1 MIKLYNSLTNKLEE
15 FKSLKEKEVSMYV
28 CGSTVYNDMHIG
40 NARPVV
46 FFDVVSRFFQYVGYN
61 VKFVS
66 NFTDIDDKIIKKA
79 ESEGV
84 DESVIS
90 ERYIK
95 SILETYRLLNCL
107 PHYKNPKVTEN
118 MDNII
123 NFIDL
128 LVKKQGAYVVE
139 NDVYF
144 DVTKDDDYGVL
155 SGQTVENLI
164 SGSRVEE
171 NDKKQHSCDFNLWK
185 ETSVGK
191 KWASPWGEGRPGWHT
206 ECVVMINNI
215 FDGMIDIHGGGSD
228 LKFPHHENEIAQSMI
243 AYDHHIASYW
253 MHNGRIDFNGE
264 KMSKSIG
271 NTVDAKGLVKEIGY
285 GPFRLII
292 LSVPYRQPL
301 NYREEILNQAK
312 TDYDKIYKA
321 KLSLVRKLQLN
332 KNITDYSGVV
342 VENENLVNIKN
353 EFINALSNDFNTA
366 NAITAIIKTVK
377 LVNTFT
383 RQKEF
388 DEEYALQLL
397 TLLSEQMWVLG
408 IDKEIKV
415 LSEEE
420 LTVVN
425 QWQEARNNK
434 NFELADELRQVIVEK
449 GIEL

>member
-1 MIKLYNSLTNKLEE
+1 MIKIYNSLTNKLEE
-15 FKSLKEKEVSMYV
+15 FKPIKENELSMYV

-46 FFDVVSRFFQYVGYN
+46 FFDVVARFFKYVGYD

-79 ESEGV
+79 EAEGV

-123 NFIDL
+123 DFIDL

-144 DVTKDDDYGVL
+144 DVSKDSDYGVL

-164 SGSRVEE
+164 AGSRIEE
-171 NDKKQHSCDFNLWK
+171 NDKKKSSCDFNLWK
-185 ETSVGK
+185 ETAVGK
-191 KWASPWGEGRPGWHT
+191 KWDSPWGEGRPGWHT

-243 AYDHHIASYW
+243 AFEHHIANYW
-253 MHNGRIDFNGE
+253 MHNGRIDMNGE

-271 NTVDAKGLVKEIGY
+271 NIVDAKGLVKEIGY
-285 GPFRLII
+285 GPFRLLI

-301 NYREEILNQAK
+301 NYRDELLNQVK
-312 TDYDKIYKA
+312 GDYDKIYKA
-321 KLSLVRKLQLN
+321 KLSLARKLQLQNNYIDDPNN
-332 KNITDYSGVV
+332 K
-342 VENENLVNIKN
+342 VENADVVNIKE
-353 EFINALSNDFNTA
+353 EFINALSSDFNTA
-366 NAITAIIKTVK
+366 NALTAIIKTVK
-377 LVNTFT
+377 AINTLT
-383 RQKEF
+383 RQKEY
-388 DEEYALQLL
+388 DVKYAMDLL
-397 TLLSEQMWVLG
+397 TLLNEQMWVLG
-408 IDKEIKV
+408 IDKEVKP
-415 LSEEE
+415 LSEDE
-420 LTVVN
+420 LDVVLK
-425 QWQEARNNK
+425 WQEARNKK
-434 NFELADELRQVIVEK
+434 NFELADTLRNEINNR
-449 GIEL
+449 GIIL

>member
-1 MIKLYNSLTNKLEE
+1 MIKVYNSLSNKLEE
-15 FKSLKEKEVSMYV
+15 FKPIKENELSMYV

-40 NARPVV
+40 NARPIV
-46 FFDVVSRFFQYVGYN
+46 FFDVVARFFKYMGYN

-79 ESEGV
+79 ELEGV

-95 SILETYRLLNCL
+95 SILETYELLNCL
-107 PHYKNPKVTEN
+107 PHFKNPKVTEN
-118 MDNII
+118 MQNII
-123 NFIDL
+123 DFIDL
-128 LVKKQGAYVVE
+128 LVQKQGAYVVG

-144 DVTKDDDYGVL
+144 DVTKDDDYGIL
-155 SGQTVENLI
+155 SGQTTENLI
-164 SGSRVEE
+164 IGSRIEE
-171 NDKKQHSCDFNLWK
+171 NELKRNSCDFNLWK
-185 ETSVGK
+185 ETNVGK
-191 KWASPWGEGRPGWHT
+191 KWDSPWGAGRPGWHT

-215 FDGMIDIHGGGSD
+215 FNGMIDIHGGGSD

-243 AYDHHIASYW
+243 AFDHHIANYW

-271 NTVDAKGLVKEIGY
+271 NTIDAKGLVKEIGY

-301 NYREEILNQAK
+301 NYREEILLQAK
-312 TDYDKIYKA
+312 NDYEKIYKA
-321 KLSLVRKLQLN
+321 KLSLIRKLQFQ
-332 KNITDYSGVV
+332 KNIVEYCGVTIKKEELIKV
-342 VENENLVNIKN
+342 KN
-353 EFINALSNDFNTA
+353 EFIFALSNDFNTA

-377 LVNTFT
+377 MINLFT

-388 DEEYALQLL
+388 DEQYALELL
-397 TLLSEQMWVLG
+397 ELLNEQMWVLG
-408 IDKEIKV
+408 IDKEIKKLSDDELQIV
-415 LSEEE
+415 L
-420 LTVVN
+420 
-425 QWQEARNNK
+425 QWQEARNLK
-434 NFELADELRQVIVEK
+434 NFELADQLRELILEK

>member
-15 FKSLKEKEVSMYV
+15 FKPLKEKEVSMYV

-40 NARPVV
+40 NARPIV
-46 FFDVVSRFFQYVGYN
+46 FFDVVSRFFQYVGYD

-79 ESEGV
+79 EAEGV

-95 SILETYRLLNCL
+95 SILETYKFLNCL

-118 MDNII
+118 MDSII
-123 NFIDL
+123 KFIDL
-128 LVKKQGAYVVE
+128 LVEKQGAYVVDK
-139 NDVYF
+139 DVYF
-144 DVTKDDDYGVL
+144 DVTKDSDYGVL

-191 KWASPWGEGRPGWHT
+191 KWDSPWGEGRPGWHT

-243 AYDHHIASYW
+243 AYDNHIASYW

-271 NTVDAKGLVKEIGY
+271 NTIDAKGLVKEIGH

-332 KNITDYSGVV
+332 KNITEFNNVDI
-342 VENENLVNIKN
+342 VNSDLTAIKE

-377 LVNTFT
+377 TVNTFT

-388 DEEYALQLL
+388 DVDYALQLL
-397 TLLSEQMWVLG
+397 TLLNEQMWVLG
-408 IDKEIKV
+408 IDKEIKP
-415 LSEEE
+415 LDFEE
-420 LTVVN
+420 LEVVN
-425 QWQEARNNK
+425 KWQEARNNK
-434 NFELADELRQVIVEK
+434 NFELADELRKVILEK

>member
-1 MIKLYNSLTNKLEE
+1 
-15 FKSLKEKEVSMYV
+15 MYV

-46 FFDVVSRFFQYVGYN
+46 FFDVVSRFFQYVGYK

-79 ESEGV
+79 EAEGV

-95 SILETYRLLNCL
+95 SILETYKLLNCL

-123 NFIDL
+123 DFIKL
-128 LVKKQGAYVVE
+128 LVEKQGAYVVD

-144 DVTKDDDYGVL
+144 NVSTDAEYGIL

-171 NDKKQHSCDFNLWK
+171 NDKKKSSCDFNLWK

-191 KWASPWGEGRPGWHT
+191 KWDSPWGCGRPGWHT

-228 LKFPHHENEIAQSMI
+228 LKFPHHENEIAQSKI
-243 AYDHHIASYW
+243 AFDHNIANYW

-271 NTVDAKGLVKEIGY
+271 NIVDAKGLVKEIGY
-285 GPFRLII
+285 GPFRLLI

-301 NYREEILNQAK
+301 NYREELLTQVK
-312 TDYDKIYKA
+312 GDYDKIYKA
-321 KLSLVRKLQLN
+321 KLSLVRKLQLQ
-332 KNITDYSGVV
+332 KNIVLDKN
-342 VENENLVNIKN
+342 VEIVNEEVSKIKQ
-353 EFINALSNDFNTA
+353 EFIDALSSDFNTA
-366 NAITAIIKTVK
+366 NALTAIVKTVK
-377 LVNTFT
+377 MINTLT

-388 DEEYALQLL
+388 DEVLGSE
-397 TLLSEQMWVLG
+397 LLSLLNEQMWVLG
-408 IDKEIKV
+408 IDKEISS
-415 LSEEE
+415 LNEEE
-420 LTVVN
+420 LVLVLK
-425 QWQEARNNK
+425 WQEARNNK
-434 NFELADELRQVIVEK
+434 DFELADQIRTEITEK

>member
-15 FKSLKEKEVSMYV
+15 FKPLKDKEVSMYV

-40 NARPVV
+40 NARPIV

-79 ESEGV
+79 EAGNV

-118 MDNII
+118 MDSII
-123 NFIDL
+123 EFIDL
-128 LVKKQGAYVVE
+128 LVKKQGAYVVDK
-139 NDVYF
+139 DVYF
-144 DVTKDDDYGVL
+144 DVTKDSDYGVL
-155 SGQTVENLI
+155 SGQTIENLI

-185 ETSVGK
+185 ETAVGK
-191 KWASPWGEGRPGWHT
+191 KWDSPWGEGRPGWHT

-243 AYDHHIASYW
+243 AYNNHIASYW

-271 NTVDAKGLVKEIGY
+271 NKIDAKGLVKEIGH

-312 TDYDKIYKA
+312 TDYEKIYKA
-321 KLSLVRKLQLN
+321 KLSLVRKLQLE
-332 KNITDYSGVV
+332 KNIINYDNVV
-342 VENENLVNIKN
+342 VEKEDLVNIKQ
-353 EFINALSNDFNTA
+353 EFVNALSNDFNTA

-388 DEEYALQLL
+388 DVEYALQLL
-397 TLLSEQMWVLG
+397 TLLNEQMWVLG
-408 IDKEIKV
+408 IDKEITV
-415 LSEEE
+415 LNDEEFE
-420 LTVVN
+420 VVN
-425 QWQEARNNK
+425 KWQEARKEK
-434 NFELADELRQVIVEK
+434 NFELADELRKVITEK

>member
-1 MIKLYNSLTNKLEE
+1 MIKIYNSLTNKLEE
-15 FKSLKEKEVSMYV
+15 FKPLKENELSMYV

-40 NARPVV
+40 NARPIV
-46 FFDVVSRFFQYVGYN
+46 FFDVVSRFFQYMGYN

-79 ESEGV
+79 QAEGV

-90 ERYIK
+90 ERYIR

-123 NFIDL
+123 EFIKL
-128 LVKKQGAYVVE
+128 LVEKQGAYVVDK
-139 NDVYF
+139 DVYF
-144 DVTKDDDYGVL
+144 DVSKDADYGVL

-171 NDKKQHSCDFNLWK
+171 NDKKRNYCDFNLWK
-185 ETSVGK
+185 ETNVGK
-191 KWASPWGEGRPGWHT
+191 KWNSPWGEGRPGWHT
-206 ECVVMINNI
+206 ECVVMINKI
-215 FDGMIDIHGGGSD
+215 FNGMIDIHGGGSD
-228 LKFPHHENEIAQSMI
+228 LKFPHHENEIAQSMV
-243 AYDHHIASYW
+243 AYNNHIASYW

-271 NTVDAKGLVKEIGY
+271 NTIDAKQLVKEIGY
-285 GPFRLII
+285 GPFRLLI

-312 TDYDKIYKA
+312 TDYEKIYKA
-321 KLSLVRKLQLN
+321 KLGLARKLQLQ
-332 KNITDYSGVV
+332 KNIITINKKDI
-342 VENENLVNIKN
+342 ENQDILNIKN

-366 NAITAIIKTVK
+366 NALTAIIKTVK
-377 LVNTFT
+377 LINVLT

-388 DEEYALQLL
+388 DENYAIELL
-397 TLLSEQMWVLG
+397 ILLKEQMWVLG
-408 IDKEIKV
+408 IDKEIQPLSDEQLQIV
-415 LSEEE
+415 LE
-420 LTVVN
+420 
-425 QWQEARNNK
+425 WQKARNDK
-434 NFELADELRQVIVEK
+434 NFEVADKLREIIEEK

>member
-15 FKSLKEKEVSMYV
+15 FKPLKDKEVSMYV

-40 NARPVV
+40 NARPIV

-79 ESEGV
+79 EAENV

-118 MDNII
+118 MDSII
-123 NFIDL
+123 EFIDL
-128 LVKKQGAYVVE
+128 LVKKQGAYVVDK
-139 NDVYF
+139 DVYF
-144 DVTKDDDYGVL
+144 DVTKDSDYGVL
-155 SGQTVENLI
+155 SGQTIENLI

-185 ETSVGK
+185 ETAVGK
-191 KWASPWGEGRPGWHT
+191 KWDSPWGEGRPGWHT

-243 AYDHHIASYW
+243 AYNNHIASYW

-271 NTVDAKGLVKEIGY
+271 NTIDAKGLVKEIGH

-312 TDYDKIYKA
+312 TDYEKIYKA
-321 KLSLVRKLQLN
+321 KLSLVRKLQLE
-332 KNITDYSGVV
+332 KNIINYDNVV
-342 VENENLVNIKN
+342 VEKEDLVNIKQ
-353 EFINALSNDFNTA
+353 EFVNALSNDFNTA

-388 DEEYALQLL
+388 DVEYALQLL
-397 TLLSEQMWVLG
+397 TLLNEQMWVLG
-408 IDKEIKV
+408 IDKEITV
-415 LSEEE
+415 LNDEEFE
-420 LTVVN
+420 VVN
-425 QWQEARNNK
+425 KWQEARKEK
-434 NFELADELRQVIVEK
+434 NFELADELRKVITEK

>member
-1 MIKLYNSLTNKLEE
+1 MVKIYNSLTNKLEE
-15 FKSLKEKEVSMYV
+15 FKSLKENEITMYV

-40 NARPVV
+40 NARPIV
-46 FFDVVSRFFQYVGYN
+46 FFDVVSRFFQYIGYN

-66 NFTDIDDKIIKKA
+66 NFTDIDDKIINKA

-90 ERYIK
+90 ERYIN
-95 SILETYRLLNCL
+95 SILETYKLLNCL

-123 NFIDL
+123 EFIKL
-128 LVKKQGAYVVE
+128 LVDKKGAYVVG

-144 DVTKDDDYGVL
+144 DVNQDSDYGVL
-155 SGQTVENLI
+155 SGQTIENLMI
-164 SGSRVEE
+164 GSRIEE
-171 NDKKQHSCDFNLWK
+171 NEKKIHSCDFNLWK
-185 ETSVGK
+185 QTQKGK
-191 KWASPWGEGRPGWHT
+191 KWQSPWGEGRPGWHT

-215 FDGMIDIHGGGSD
+215 FNGMIDIHGGGSD

-243 AYDHHIASYW
+243 AYNNHIANYW

-271 NTVDAKGLVKEIGY
+271 NTIDAKQLVKEIGY

-301 NYREEILNQAK
+301 NYKEEILKQAK
-312 TDYDKIYKA
+312 TDYERIYKA
-321 KLSLVRKLQLN
+321 KLSLIRKIELN
-332 KNITDYSGVV
+332 GESVDCQNVLIEIDELS
-342 VENENLVNIKN
+342 NIKK
-353 EFINALSNDFNTA
+353 EFINALSNDFNTS

-377 LVNTFT
+377 IINTFI
-383 RQKEF
+383 RQKDF
-388 DEEYALQLL
+388 NYNYALQLL
-397 TLLSEQMWVLG
+397 TLLNEQMWVLG
-408 IDKEIKV
+408 INKDILPLTK
-415 LSEEE
+415 EE
-420 LTVVN
+420 LKLVMN
-425 QWQEARNNK
+425 WQNARNDK
-434 NFELADELRQVIVEK
+434 NFDLADKLRKDILAR

>member
-1 MIKLYNSLTNKLEE
+1 MIKIYNSLTNKLEE
-15 FKSLKEKEVSMYV
+15 FKPIKENELSMYV

-79 ESEGV
+79 EAEGV

-95 SILETYRLLNCL
+95 SILETYKLLNCL
-107 PHYKNPKVTEN
+107 PHYKNPKVTES
-118 MDNII
+118 MDSII

-128 LVKKQGAYVVE
+128 LVKKEGAYVVD

-144 DVTKDDDYGVL
+144 DVSKDADYGVL

-171 NDKKQHSCDFNLWK
+171 NEKKKTSCDFNLWK
-185 ETSVGK
+185 ETTVGK
-191 KWASPWGEGRPGWHT
+191 KWDSPWGKGRPGWHT
-206 ECVVMINNI
+206 ECVVMINDI

-243 AYDHHIASYW
+243 AYNNHIASYW

-271 NTVDAKGLVKEIGY
+271 NIVDAKGLVKEIGY
-285 GPFRLII
+285 GPFRLLI

-301 NYREEILNQAK
+301 NYREELLTQVK
-312 TDYDKIYKA
+312 GDYDKIYKA
-321 KLSLVRKLQLN
+321 KLSLVRKLQLQ
-332 KNITDYSGVV
+332 KNIILTDKVNI
-342 VENENLVNIKN
+342 ENEEVLKIKQ
-353 EFINALSNDFNTA
+353 EFIDALSSDFNTA
-366 NAITAIIKTVK
+366 NALTAIIKTVK
-377 LVNTFT
+377 LINTLT

-388 DEEYALQLL
+388 DEKYGIDLL
-397 TLLSEQMWVLG
+397 TLLNEQMWVLG
-408 IDKEIKV
+408 IDKEIKP

-420 LTVVN
+420 VSLV
-425 QWQEARNNK
+425 QAWQEARNEK
-434 NFELADELRQVIVEK
+434 NFELADKLRLEITEK

>member
-15 FKSLKEKEVSMYV
+15 FKPLKDKEVSMYV

-40 NARPVV
+40 NARPIV

-79 ESEGV
+79 EAENV

-118 MDNII
+118 MDSII
-123 NFIDL
+123 EFIDL
-128 LVKKQGAYVVE
+128 LVKKQGAYVVDK
-139 NDVYF
+139 DVYF
-144 DVTKDDDYGVL
+144 DVTKDFDYGVL
-155 SGQTVENLI
+155 SGQTIENLI

-185 ETSVGK
+185 ETTVGK
-191 KWASPWGEGRPGWHT
+191 KWDSPWGEGRPGWHT

-243 AYDHHIASYW
+243 AYNNHIASYW

-271 NTVDAKGLVKEIGY
+271 NTIDAKGLVKEIGH

-312 TDYDKIYKA
+312 TDYEKIYKA
-321 KLSLVRKLQLN
+321 KLSLIRKLQLE
-332 KNITDYSGVV
+332 KNVTNYNNVAIEKED
-342 VENENLVNIKN
+342 LMNIKQ
-353 EFINALSNDFNTA
+353 EFIGALSNDFNTA

-388 DEEYALQLL
+388 DTEYALQLL
-397 TLLSEQMWVLG
+397 TLLNEQMWVLG
-408 IDKEIKV
+408 IDKEIAV
-415 LSEEE
+415 LNDEEFE
-420 LTVVN
+420 VVN
-425 QWQEARNNK
+425 KWQEARKEK
-434 NFELADELRQVIVEK
+434 NFELADKLRNLITEK

>member
-1 MIKLYNSLTNKLEE
+1 MIKLYNSLSNKLEE
-15 FKSLKEKEVSMYV
+15 FKPLKENEVSMYV

-46 FFDVVSRFFQYVGYN
+46 FFDVVNRFFQYVGYD

-95 SILETYRLLNCL
+95 SILETYKLLNCL

-118 MDNII
+118 MENII
-123 NFIDL
+123 KFIEL
-128 LVKKQGAYVVE
+128 LVQKNGAYVVDK
-139 NDVYF
+139 DVYF
-144 DVTKDDDYGVL
+144 DVTKDNDYGVL

-164 SGSRVEE
+164 SGSRIEE
-171 NDKKQHSCDFNLWK
+171 NEKKKHSCDFNLWK
-185 ETSVGK
+185 ETEVGK
-191 KWASPWGEGRPGWHT
+191 KWDSPWGEGRPGWHT

-243 AYDHHIASYW
+243 AYDNHIASYW

-264 KMSKSIG
+264 KMSKSLG
-271 NTVDAKGLVKEIGY
+271 NTIDAKSLVKEIGY

-312 TDYDKIYKA
+312 TDYEKIYKA
-321 KLSLVRKLQLN
+321 KLSLVRKLQLQ
-332 KNITDYSGVV
+332 KNIVNFDK
-342 VENENLVNIKN
+342 VEITNQELLNIKD
-353 EFINALSNDFNTA
+353 EFVNALSSDFNTA

-377 LVNTFT
+377 TINTFT
-383 RQKEF
+383 RQK
-388 DEEYALQLL
+388 
-397 TLLSEQMWVLG
+397 
-408 IDKEIKV
+408 
-415 LSEEE
+415 
-420 LTVVN
+420 
-425 QWQEARNNK
+425 
-434 NFELADELRQVIVEK
+434 
-449 GIEL
+449 

>member
-1 MIKLYNSLTNKLEE
+1 MVKIYNSLSNKIEE
-15 FKSLKEKEVSMYV
+15 FKPIKENEISMYV

-46 FFDVVSRFFQYVGYN
+46 FFDVVGRFFRYIGYD

-79 ESEGV
+79 ESEDV

-107 PHYKNPKVTEN
+107 PHFKNPKVTEN

-123 NFIDL
+123 NFIDM
-128 LVKKQGAYVVE
+128 LVKKEGAYVVK

-144 DVTKDDDYGVL
+144 DVTKDGDYGVL
-155 SGQTVENLI
+155 SGQTIENLI

-171 NDKKQHSCDFNLWK
+171 NELKRHSCDFNLWK
-185 ETSVGK
+185 ETTNGK
-191 KWASPWGEGRPGWHT
+191 KWSSPWGEGRPGWHT

-243 AYDHHIASYW
+243 AFNHHIANYW

-271 NTVDAKGLVKEIGY
+271 NTIDAKELVKEIGY
-285 GPFRLII
+285 GAFRLII

-301 NYREEILNQAK
+301 NYREEVLVQAK
-312 TDYDKIYKA
+312 NDYEKIYKA
-321 KLSLVRKLQLN
+321 KLSLIRKLQIQ
-332 KNITDYSGVV
+332 KNIVNYDGVV
-342 VENENLVNIKN
+342 IQKEELVNIKN
-353 EFINALSNDFNTA
+353 EFIAALSNDFNTA
-366 NAITAIIKTVK
+366 NAITALIKTVK
-377 LVNTFT
+377 LINAFT
-383 RQKEF
+383 RQKEI
-388 DEEYALQLL
+388 DEQYALELL
-397 TLLSEQMWVLG
+397 TLLNELMWVLG
-408 IDKEIKV
+408 IDKEIAV
-415 LSEEE
+415 LTEEE
-420 LTVVN
+420 LEVVLR
-425 QWQEARNNK
+425 WQEARNAK
-434 NFELADELRQVIVEK
+434 NFELADELRNIIIEK

>member
-1 MIKLYNSLTNKLEE
+1 MIKIYNSLTNKLEE
-15 FKSLKEKEVSMYV
+15 FKPIKENELSMYV

-46 FFDVVSRFFQYVGYN
+46 FFDVVARFFKYVGYD

-79 ESEGV
+79 EAEGV

-123 NFIDL
+123 DFIDL

-144 DVTKDDDYGVL
+144 DVSKDSDYGVL

-164 SGSRVEE
+164 AGSRIEE
-171 NDKKQHSCDFNLWK
+171 NDKKKSSCDFNLWK
-185 ETSVGK
+185 ETAVGK
-191 KWASPWGEGRPGWHT
+191 KWDSPWGEGRPGWHT

-243 AYDHHIASYW
+243 AFEHHIANYW
-253 MHNGRIDFNGE
+253 MHNGRIDMNGE

-271 NTVDAKGLVKEIGY
+271 NIVDAKGLVKEIGY
-285 GPFRLII
+285 GPFRLLI

-301 NYREEILNQAK
+301 NYRDELLNQVK
-312 TDYDKIYKA
+312 GDYDKIYKA
-321 KLSLVRKLQLN
+321 KLSLARKLQLQNNYIDDPNN
-332 KNITDYSGVV
+332 K
-342 VENENLVNIKN
+342 VENADVVNIKE
-353 EFINALSNDFNTA
+353 EFINALSSDFNTA
-366 NAITAIIKTVK
+366 NALTAIIKTVK
-377 LVNTFT
+377 AINTLT
-383 RQKEF
+383 RQKEY
-388 DEEYALQLL
+388 DVKYAMDLL
-397 TLLSEQMWVLG
+397 TLLNEQMWVLG
-408 IDKEIKV
+408 IDKEVKP
-415 LSEEE
+415 LSEDE
-420 LTVVN
+420 LDVVLK
-425 QWQEARNNK
+425 WQEARNEK
-434 NFELADELRQVIVEK
+434 NFELADTLRNEINNR
-449 GIEL
+449 GIIL